1 MIGLMSRKKLL
12 LLTILSL
19 LGGAF
24 LYVALRSGPLA
35 PVPVVVFEVKEMSIR
50 PSLFGI
56 GIVEARYVHHIGP
69 TVPGRVSGISV
80 DVGDE
85 VEQGQVVG
93 EMDPVDLDDRL
104 IAQEAALLR
113 AAASVQAAN
122 AHVGELRAKA
132 DYAESQARRFEF
144 LVQSGAVSRDA
155 FEARQE
161 ELNVVRS
168 GLEAALA
175 NVESAQHEY
184 ERLKSEAK
192 GMSRQREIVRLVSP
206 VAGLVTKRLAE
217 AGTTVV
223 AGEPVVEIVDP
234 KSLWINARFD
244 QLRASGLKDGLP
256 TSLVLRSRP
265 SESILGKVGR
275 VEPVADAVTEELLA
289 KIFFESLPDPLPAIG
304 ELAEVTVE
312 LPGSHPVPA
321 IPLSCVLR
329 HAGNTGVWVVD
340 GSKLDFVIVELGASD
355 LDGFVQV
362 HKGLRPGQMVV
373 SHSRS
378 TLSAGSSFE
387 IVDRVPGTPQ

>member
-1 MIGLMSRKKLL
+1 MTSLMSRKKFL

-19 LGGAF
+19 LASAF

-56 GIVEARYVHHIGP
+56 GTVEARYVHHIGP

-80 DVGDE
+80 DVGDR
-85 VEQGQVVG
+85 VQPGQIVG

-104 IAQEAALLR
+104 VAQEAALLR
-113 AAASVQAAN
+113 AAATVQVAK
-122 AHVGELRAKA
+122 AHVRELRAKTT
-132 DYAESQARRFEF
+132 YAESQARRFES

-161 ELNVVRS
+161 ELHVARS
-168 GLEAALA
+168 GLESAMA

-184 ERLKSEAK
+184 DRLKSEAE
-192 GMSRQREIVRLVSP
+192 GISRQRETFRLVSP

-217 AGTTVV
+217 PGTTVV
-223 AGEPVVEIVDP
+223 AGEPVVEVVDP
-234 KSLWINARFD
+234 QSIWINARFD
-244 QLRASGLKDGLP
+244 QLRASGLEAGLP
-256 TSLVLRSRP
+256 TSLILRSRP
-265 SESILGKVGR
+265 SESLQGKVGR

-289 KIFFESLPDPLPAIG
+289 KIVFESVPDPLPAIG
-304 ELAEVTVE
+304 ELAEATVE
-312 LPGSHPVPA
+312 LPGLPSVPS
-321 IPLSCVLR
+321 IPASCVFR
-329 HAGNTGVWVVD
+329 NASNPGVWVVE
-340 GSKLDFVIVELGASD
+340 GSKVDFVIVELGASD

-362 HKGLRPGQMVV
+362 RKGLRPGQKVV

-378 TLSAGSSFE
+378 TLSAGSSIE
-387 IVDRVPGTPQ
+387 VVDRIPGAQQ